1 MVRTQRLKQ
10 EDVISKW
17 RLLSFKRKMK
27 YPTQVVGYLIIASD
41 WKKLIFETA
50 WLLGNLESKGT
61 FKDHFDH

>member
-1 MVRTQRLKQ
+1 
-10 EDVISKW
+10 
-17 RLLSFKRKMK
+17 MK